1 MHTPRMNYRQSIS
14 LNEAV
19 MEAMTGRMSDSKIK
33 ADLEKMSDK
42 ELKDTIKLL
51 KAMKDNQE
59 MISKAAIETAEE
71 EGLMDMEEETGPMG
85 GRGGGAAPP
94 TGGGAAGGVDRMG
107 GFFGGG
113 SKPTGTRPGKGPDI
127 SKKRKKKKRP
137 LKLPE
142 LPDLPEILPFDVDPD
157 FLDKMFKKVTK
168 GLSDLTG
175 VEENDTINK
184 LLKGAIYSAVPELA
198 AIDRV
203 LRYADRVDKDRDEDE
218 EGGNQPG

>member
-1 MHTPRMNYRQSIS
+1 MHTPRMNYRQSMS

-59 MISKAAIETAEE
+59 MIAKAAIETAEE
-71 EGLMDMEEETGPMG
+71 EGLMDMEEEAGAMG
-85 GRGGGAAPP
+85 GRGGAAPP
-94 TGGGAAGGVDRMG
+94 AGGAARSG

-127 SKKRKKKKRP
+127 SKKQKKKR
-137 LKLPE
+137 KNN
-142 LPDLPEILPFDVDPD
+142 EILEYALLGTLPVIGMVIR
-157 FLDKMFKKVTK
+157 K
-168 GLSDLTG
+168 LSNGPSTSIMITAGETNIKNL
-175 VEENDTINK
+175 
-184 LLKGAIYSAVPELA
+184 
-198 AIDRV
+198 
-203 LRYADRVDKDRDEDE
+203 
-218 EGGNQPG
+218 

>member
-1 MHTPRMNYRQSIS
+1 MHTPRMNYRQSMS

-51 KAMKDNQE
+51 KAMKGNQE
-59 MISKAAIETAEE
+59 MISKAAFDTAEE
-71 EGLMDMEEETGPMG
+71 MGLMEMEEESGAMG
-85 GRGGGAAPP
+85 GRGGAAPP
-94 TGGGAAGGVDRMG
+94 AGGAARGAGSIGGSA
-107 GFFGGG
+107 FFG
-113 SKPTGTRPGKGPDI
+113 SKRGKGPNI
-127 SKKRKKKKRP
+127 SKKGGGKKKRP
-137 LKLPE
+137 FKLPK
-142 LPDLPEILPFDVDPD
+142 LPDLPEILPFDVDPN
-157 FLDKMFKKVTK
+157 FLDKLFKKVTK

-184 LLKGAIYSAVPELA
+184 FLKNAIYTAIPELGM
-198 AIDRV
+198 IDRV
-203 LRYADRVDKDRDEDE
+203 LKYADRVDKDRDEDG

>member
-59 MISKAAIETAEE
+59 MISKAAFDTAEE
-71 EGLMDMEEETGPMG
+71 MGLMEMEEEAGAMG
-85 GRGGGAAPP
+85 GRGGAAPP
-94 TGGGAAGGVDRMG
+94 AGGAARG
-107 GFFGGG
+107 GFGGPG
-113 SKPTGTRPGKGPDI
+113 RPTGTRPGKGPNI
-127 SKKRKKKKRP
+127 SKKGGGKKKRP
-137 LKLPE
+137 FKLPK
-142 LPDLPEILPFDVDPD
+142 LPDLPEILPFDVDPN
-157 FLDKMFKKVTK
+157 FLDKLFKKVTK

-175 VEENDTINK
+175 GEENDTVNK
-184 LLKGAIYSAVPELA
+184 FLKNAIYTAIPELGM
-198 AIDRV
+198 IDRV
-203 LRYADRVDKDRDEDE
+203 LKYADRVDKDRDEDG